1 MPFQNLQNNTG
12 TGATNAGNNNNSTP
26 SPQRSNVPSKDQW
39 QKRSTR
45 DKHEVISNIFKLIS
59 EKETEKEGLTKLYDF
74 KIKNTDVDF
83 MSFLKEAN
91 PTFQKY
97 IIDGLDEI
105 EKSRL
110 NEGGAQA
117 SCEFNYILI
126 MMSNHQSTN
135 H

>member
-1 MPFQNLQNNTG
+1 
-12 TGATNAGNNNNSTP
+12 
-26 SPQRSNVPSKDQW
+26 
-39 QKRSTR
+39 
-45 DKHEVISNIFKLIS
+45 
-59 EKETEKEGLTKLYDF
+59 LYDF

-117 SCEFNYILI
+117 SCELQYILVMRVI
-126 MMSNHQSTN
+126 IQ
-135 H
+135 